1 MDGASYSEDAEV
13 RFVTGRRAW
22 FGMVACCAHIITP
35 TQRVGGTTGV
45 ELDFVFIYM
54 GNGLLLD
61 ASHTKVMSQFQRRIH
76 ESKTNMFSKL

>member
-45 ELDFVFIYM
+45 ELDFVFIY
-54 GNGLLLD
+54 GKRFAFGCVSYQSNV
-61 ASHTKVMSQFQRRIH
+61 SISNKNT
-76 ESKTNMFSKL
+76 